1 MKSVLSLPS
10 VIIRIIS
17 ISGIGTN
24 DTGDVAGVM
33 IFGAK
38 KLKNGT
44 TLIMSSSQPESKDRE
59 WKDRDS
65 VGKITKTGTSY
76 TGRLQVN
83 KNTQEKERMGNS
95 ALDLNLLTSSSDSIV
110 LETDYH
116 SKEFSGPLSV
126 SVSSYGADRLI
137 QASAIVV
144 DTSICDRIVE
154 GNHKYLLISQSFSLL
169 LLL

>member
-1 MKSVLSLPS
+1 MWT
-10 VIIRIIS
+10 IS
-17 ISGIGTN
+17 ILPTIINCTTSTSGIGTN
-24 DTGDVAGVM
+24 DSGDVAGVM

-38 KLKNGT
+38 KLKNGS

-76 TGRLQVN
+76 TGRLQGN

-95 ALDLNLLTSSSDSIV
+95 AQDLNLFTSADSIQ
-110 LETDYH
+110 LETDFQ

-126 SVSSYGADRLI
+126 SVSSYGTERLI

-144 DTSICDRIVE
+144 DTSICDRTVE
-154 GNHKYLLISQSFSLL
+154 GKNNKLS
-169 LLL
+169 

>member
-1 MKSVLSLPS
+1 MFVLPT
-10 VIIRIIS
+10 VINCS
-17 ISGIGTN
+17 ITILGIGTN
-24 DTGDVAGVM
+24 DSGDVAGVM

-83 KNTQEKERMGNS
+83 KEKERMGNS
-95 ALDLNLLTSSSDSIV
+95 TQDLNLLASTDGII
-110 LETDYH
+110 LETDFH
-116 SKEFSGPLSV
+116 SKEFSGPLAV

-154 GNHKYLLISQSFSLL
+154 GKNGNLF
-169 LLL
+169 

>member
-1 MKSVLSLPS
+1 MESTLILPS
-10 VIIRIIS
+10 VSNRTVP

-24 DTGDVAGVM
+24 DSGDAAGVM

-59 WKDRDS
+59 WKDRDA

-76 TGRLQVN
+76 TGRIQIN
-83 KNTQEKERMGNS
+83 KNTQEKDRMGNS
-95 ALDLNLLTSSSDSIV
+95 TQDLNLFSSSTDGIV
-110 LETDYH
+110 LETDFQ

-144 DTSICDRIVE
+144 DTSICERIVE
-154 GNHKYLLISQSFSLL
+154 GNTTKLS
-169 LLL
+169 